1 MKKILCL
8 FLLFPFIC
16 FCQSR
21 ICTIK
26 GFVKYYLSENHLNKA
41 DIGSKVYVLDSLYAG
56 NFNIQLADTFKT
68 CLMYRSVATT
78 YADLALMP
86 AEISEEINKYRAMDD
101 AAPRDYYSRNLSQL
115 LVLTNNEM
123 VNTSVVDRAGNYS
136 IVVPKGTYYV
146 YIQSHNRST
155 PELFSGE
162 TARVY
167 CRKIRVDSGQTVDV
181 SYKFS
186 FN

>member
-1 MKKILCL
+1 MRKILCL

-26 GFVKYYLSENHLNKA
+26 GFVKYYLNENHLNKA

-68 CLMYRSVATT
+68 CLMYRSLATT
-78 YADLALMP
+78 YADPALMP
-86 AEISEEINKYRAMDD
+86 VEISEEINKYRAMDN
-101 AAPRDYYSRNLSQL
+101 ATLRDYYSRNLSQL
-115 LVLTNNEM
+115 LVLANNEM
-123 VNTSVVDRAGNYS
+123 VNTSIVDVAGNYS
-136 IVVPKGTYYV
+136 IVVPKGTYYI
-146 YIQSHNRST
+146 YIQSRNRST
-155 PELFSGE
+155 PELFYGE
-162 TARVY
+162 TAGIY
-167 CRKIRVDSGQTVDV
+167 CRKVRIDSGQTVDV

-186 FN
+186 FY

>member
-8 FLLFPFIC
+8 FLLLPFVC
-16 FCQSR
+16 CCQSGT
-21 ICTIK
+21 CTIK
-26 GFVKYYLSENHLNKA
+26 GVVTHYLIENHLNKA

-68 CLMYRSVATT
+68 CLMYRSLATT
-78 YADLALMP
+78 YTDVALMP
-86 AEISEEINKYRAMDD
+86 EEISDEINKYRAMDD
-101 AAPRDYYSRNLSQL
+101 AALRDYYSRNLSQL
-115 LVLTNNEM
+115 LVFTNNEM
-123 VNTSVVDRAGNYS
+123 VNTSTVDRAGHYS
-136 IVVPKGTYYV
+136 VVVPKGTYYV
-146 YIQSHNRST
+146 FIQSHNQNT

-167 CRKIRVDSGQTVDV
+167 CRKVRVDNGQTVDV

-186 FN
+186 FY

>member
-8 FLLFPFIC
+8 FLFCPFIC
-16 FCQSR
+16 LGQSR
-21 ICTIK
+21 VCTIK
-26 GFVKYYLSENHLNKA
+26 GFVKYYLNENHLNKA

-78 YADLALMP
+78 YADPALMP
-86 AEISEEINKYRAMDD
+86 AEISDAINKYRAMDD
-101 AAPRDYYSRNLSQL
+101 AALRDYYSRNLSQL
-115 LVLTNNEM
+115 LVLANNEM
-123 VNTSVVDRAGNYS
+123 VNTSTVDGAGHYS
-136 IVVPKGTYYV
+136 VVVPKGTYYV
-146 YIQSHNRST
+146 FIQSHNRST

-167 CRKIRVDSGQTVDV
+167 CKKIRIDNGQTVDV

-186 FN
+186 FY

>member
-8 FLLFPFIC
+8 FLIFPLISFS
-16 FCQSR
+16 QPGKG
-21 ICTIK
+21 TIK
-26 GFVKYYLSENHLNKA
+26 GVVKYYLSEDHLHKA
-41 DIGSKVYVLDSLYAG
+41 DFGSKVYVLDSQYAG

-68 CLMYRSVATT
+68 CLMYRSVAAT
-78 YADLALMP
+78 YKDELLMP

-101 AAPRDYYSRNLSQL
+101 AAIRDYYSRNLSQL
-115 LVLTNNEM
+115 LELANNEM
-123 VNTSVVDRAGNYS
+123 VNKSTVDRTGSYS

-146 YIQSHNRST
+146 FIQSKNHST

-162 TARVY
+162 TTRVF
-167 CRKIRVDSGQTVDV
+167 CKKITIDSGQTVDV

-186 FN
+186 FY

>member
-8 FLLFPFIC
+8 FLFFPLIC
-16 FCQSR
+16 FCQVGKG
-21 ICTIK
+21 TIK
-26 GFVKYYLSENHLNKA
+26 GVVKYYLSEYHLNKA

-68 CLMYRSVATT
+68 CLMYRSLAVT
-78 YADLALMP
+78 YTDAALMP
-86 AEISEEINKYRAMDD
+86 SEISDEINKYHALDD
-101 AAPRDYYSRNLSQL
+101 EAIRDYYSRNLSQL
-115 LVLTNNEM
+115 LVLANNEM
-123 VNTSVVDRAGNYS
+123 VNKSIVDGAGNYS
-136 IVVPKGTYYV
+136 IAVPKGTYYV
-146 YIQSHNRST
+146 YIQSNNRST

-167 CRKIRVDSGQTVDV
+167 CRKIRIDNGQTVDV

-186 FN
+186 FY

>member
-16 FCQSR
+16 YCQSGT
-21 ICTIK
+21 CTIK
-26 GFVKYYLSENHLNKA
+26 GVVTHYLIENHLNKA

-78 YADLALMP
+78 YADVALMP

-101 AAPRDYYSRNLSQL
+101 ATLRDYYSRNLSQL
-115 LVLTNNEM
+115 LVFANNEM
-123 VNTSVVDRAGNYS
+123 VNTSTVDRAGHYS
-136 IVVPKGTYYV
+136 VVVPKGTYYV
-146 YIQSHNRST
+146 YIQSHNRNT

-167 CRKIRVDSGQTVDV
+167 CRKVRVDNGQTVDV

-186 FN
+186 FY